1 MDGRRRASPERREF
15 HVFSI
20 GKKAKPSV
28 TPQAAAPSKPA
39 APITGVLM
47 DDLVYLR
54 AQFGV
59 SSDLTI
65 RRITVCGHETA
76 LISIEGMVDRH
87 MMADAVILPMMQM
100 KGKYTPAE
108 LIARIRDEV
117 LGFVDMLQVSTMEEL
132 MNLVASGFGA
142 VLVDGVPF
150 AVLGGLQAFMIRGVD
165 EPSTEVTVRGSREGF
180 TEAIRVNISMI
191 RRRMKTPDLTFE
203 MMEAGKVSHTAVC
216 LCYMRGKVSEEL
228 LAHVRAQIETLPLD
242 TVLESGYI
250 QPFLESKPRSLFSG
264 VNTTERPDALC
275 GKIMEGRIG
284 VLVDGTPFVLVIP
297 YLFVEHFQSMD
308 DYALNPY
315 YASFLRIIKY
325 AAFFVALF
333 LPGLYVAVG
342 TYHPEMMPS
351 TLLMPFL
358 KAVQA
363 TPFPLM
369 VEALLIHF
377 LFEIMR
383 EAGLRF
389 PKAVGHAVSI
399 VGALVIGESAVR
411 AGLIGAPMVIVVALT
426 ALCSFVLPTLYGP
439 IAILR
444 FAFIVLGGSLGLYGV
459 MLGACL
465 LLVSIA
471 AMNVQSIPL
480 LAPIS
485 PFSIQAMR
493 DVFVRASWTRLWK
506 GGYLVQDS
514 QGSKIQTNQGGK
526 PT

>member
-1 MDGRRRASPERREF
+1 M
-15 HVFSI
+15 FSI
-20 GKKAKPSV
+20 GKKARPKPQ
-28 TPQAAAPSKPA
+28 PKAPPKPPV
-39 APITGVLM
+39 PISGVLL

-59 SSDLTI
+59 SADLTV
-65 RRITVCGHETA
+65 RRLTVCGRETA
-76 LISIEGMVDRH
+76 IVTIEGMVDRH
-87 MMADAVILPMMQM
+87 MMANAVILPMTEMT
-100 KGKYTPAE
+100 GSYTPEA
-108 LIARIRDEV
+108 LIARVRDEV
-117 LGFVDMLQVSTMEEL
+117 LGFTDMLQVTTMDEL

-142 VLVDGVPF
+142 ILVDGVPF
-150 AVLGGLQAFMIRGVD
+150 AVLGGLQNFMIRSVS
-165 EPSTEVTVRGSREGF
+165 EPSSEVTMRGSREGF

-191 RRRMKTPDLTFE
+191 RRRLKTPELVFD
-203 MMEAGKVSHTAVC
+203 MMEAGKTSHTAVC
-216 LCYMRGKVSEEL
+216 LCYMKSRVSEEL
-228 LAHVRAQIETLPLD
+228 LAHVKEKIESLPLD
-242 TVLESGYI
+242 AVLESGYI
-250 QPFLESKPRSLFSG
+250 QPFLESPPRGLFSG
-264 VNTTERPDALC
+264 VNTTERPDTLC
-275 GKIMEGRIG
+275 GKILEGRIG

-297 YLFVEHFQSMD
+297 YLFVENFQSMD

-325 AAFFVALF
+325 AAFFVSLF

-342 TYHPEMMPS
+342 TYHPEMLPP
-351 TLLMPFL
+351 TLLMTFL
-358 KAVQA
+358 KADHA
-363 TPFPLM
+363 TPFPLT

-411 AGLIGAPMVIVVALT
+411 AGLIGAPMVIIVALT
-426 ALCSFVLPTLYGP
+426 ALCSFVLPSLYGP

-444 FAFIVLGGSLGLYGV
+444 FAFIILGGSLGLYGV

-471 AMNVQSIPL
+471 AMNIQSIPF

-485 PFSIQAMR
+485 PFSIKAMR
-493 DVFVRASWTRLWK
+493 DVFVRDTWTRLWK
-506 GGYLVQDS
+506 GTFTVQGLP
-514 QGSKIQTNQGGK
+514 GSKIGK
-526 PT
+526 DKGETDK

>member
-1 MDGRRRASPERREF
+1 MFF
-15 HVFSI
+15 HS
-20 GKKAKPSV
+20 KKVGQAAQPKAPPKPS
-28 TPQAAAPSKPA
+28 

-59 SSDLTI
+59 SADLTI
-65 RRITVCGHETA
+65 RRITVCGLETA
-76 LISIEGMVDRH
+76 IVTIEGMVDRH
-87 MMADAVILPMMQM
+87 MMANAVILPLTEMT
-100 KGKYTPAE
+100 GSYTPIE
-108 LIARIRDEV
+108 LITRLRDEV
-117 LGFVDMLQVSTMEEL
+117 VGFVDMLQVSTMDEL

-142 VLVDGVPF
+142 ILVDGAPF
-150 AVLGGLQAFMIRGVD
+150 AVLGGLQNFMIRSVS

-191 RRRMKTPDLTFE
+191 RRRMKTPDLLFD
-203 MMEAGKVSHTAVC
+203 MMEAGKTSHTAVC
-216 LCYMRGKVSEEL
+216 LCYMKDRVSDQL
-228 LAHVRAQIETLPLD
+228 LAHVREQIETLPLD
-242 TVLESGYI
+242 AVLESGYI
-250 QPFLESKPRSLFSG
+250 QPFLDSRPRGLFSAVG
-264 VNTTERPDALC
+264 TTERPDTLC
-275 GKIMEGRIG
+275 GKILEGRIG
-284 VLVDGTPFVLVIP
+284 VLVDGTPFVLVLP
-297 YLFVEHFQSMD
+297 CLFMEHFQSLD

-325 AAFFVALF
+325 IAFFVALF

-342 TYHPEMMPS
+342 TYHPEMLPP
-351 TLLMPFL
+351 TLLMTFL
-358 KAVQA
+358 KAEQS
-363 TPFPLM
+363 TPFPLT

-389 PKAVGHAVSI
+389 PKSIGHAVSI
-399 VGALVIGESAVR
+399 VGALVIGESAVN
-411 AGLIGAPMVIVVALT
+411 AGLVGAPMVIIVALT
-426 ALCSFVLPTLYGP
+426 ALCSFVLPSLYGP

-444 FAFIVLGGSLGLYGV
+444 FGYIVLGGSLGLYGV

-471 AMNVQSIPL
+471 AMNVQSIPF

-493 DVFVRASWTRLWK
+493 DVFIRASWTRLWRGGFRVQNVK
-506 GGYLVQDS
+506 GS
-514 QGSKIQTNQGGK
+514 QIGK
-526 PT
+526 DKEASS